1 MTKRI
6 KSAVD
11 VEAKDLKVGDVV
23 VTRTINGPLHRAI
36 VLVRHTPGSDRYSF
50 NLEDNDYFN
59 LDEGDHVAVITYHED

>member
-1 MTKRI
+1 MSKRI

-23 VTRTINGPLHRAI
+23 ATRTINGPKHRAI
-36 VLVRHTPGSDRYSF
+36 TLVRHTPGSTRYSF

-59 LDEGDHVAVITYHED
+59 LEEGDSVAVIKYYED